1 MSIHK
6 FPGTETIDEDK
17 YKGFIAILIDHEN
30 NIELS
35 IPEGFSKAEI
45 IGMLHMA
52 GLIVMDTFQGD
63 SD

>member
-6 FPGTETIDEDK
+6 FPGVTDEIDEDK

-30 NIELS
+30 SIEVS
-35 IPEGFSKAEI
+35 APEGFSKAEI

-52 GLIVMDTFQGD
+52 GLIVMDNL
-63 SD
+63 